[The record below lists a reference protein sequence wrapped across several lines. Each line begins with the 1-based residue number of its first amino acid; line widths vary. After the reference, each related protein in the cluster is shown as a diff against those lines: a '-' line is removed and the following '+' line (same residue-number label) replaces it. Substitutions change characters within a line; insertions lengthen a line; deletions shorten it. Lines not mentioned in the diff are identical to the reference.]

1 VVAVVAR
8 RFVVAAVVVAVAG
21 VASDEEAYRHPEN
34 WRDWGRYPC
43 SRRRRLADVADVAVV
58 VVGRVVGQ
66 RQPFAFVVV
75 VVPAFVSPR
84 LGEDRTSWFRVRVRY
99 NK

>member
-34 WRDWGRYPC
+34 RRDWGRYPC
-43 SRRRRLADVADVAVV
+43 SRRRRLADVAVV